1 MKFKKLILNLENEI
15 DLKTWSSLNKSH
27 NSYNDIKFYL
37 LHDEENPKIK
47 YVIYMFNEDS
57 KIIKDKKD
65 KTMKQSEF
73 QQTVLTAIGKINIK
87 IDEMDTEFKNFKN
100 YVIENFDKQ
109 EKFNDEQRKFNEEQ
123 RKFNDEQKNFN
134 EAQKN
139 FNESF
144 SNRIDSIEKRL
155 TKLESFHK
163 DEL

>member
-73 QQTVLTAIGKINIK
+73 QQTVLEVIGKINI
-87 IDEMDTEFKNFKN
+87 DLNDFKTF
-100 YVIENFDKQ
+100 II
-109 EKFNDEQRKFNEEQ
+109 EQRKFNEQQ
-123 RKFNDEQKNFN
+123 RKFNQEQKNFN
-134 EAQKN
+134 EEQKN

>member
-1 MKFKKLILNLENEI
+1 MQLKKIILNLESEI

-57 KIIKDKKD
+57 EIIKDKKD

-87 IDEMDTEFKNFKN
+87 IDDMDIEFKNFKN
-100 YVIENFDKQ
+100 YVIENFGKQ
-109 EKFNDEQRKFNEEQ
+109 EKFN
-123 RKFNDEQKNFN
+123 
-134 EAQKN
+134 
-139 FNESF
+139 ES
-144 SNRIDSIEKRL
+144 ILQEIKVL
-155 TKLESFHK
+155 KKFHK
-163 DEL
+163 NEL

>member
-1 MKFKKLILNLENEI
+1 MKLKKIILNLESEI

-65 KTMKQSEF
+65 KAMKQSEF
-73 QQTVLTAIGKINIK
+73 QQTVLMAIDKINIK
-87 IDEMDTEFKNFKN
+87 IDKMDTEFRDFKN
-100 YVIENFDKQ
+100 YVIKNFNKQ
-109 EKFNDEQRKFNEEQ
+109 EKFNEEQ
-123 RKFNDEQKNFN
+123 RKFNE
-134 EAQKN
+134 EQKN

>member
-1 MKFKKLILNLENEI
+1 MQLKKLILNLENEI

-65 KTMKQSEF
+65 KTMKQNEF

-100 YVIENFDKQ
+100 YVIENFNKQ
-109 EKFNDEQRKFNEEQ
+109 EKFNEEQQKFNEEQ
-123 RKFNDEQKNFN
+123 R
-134 EAQKN
+134 N

-144 SNRIDSIEKRL
+144 SKRLDSIEKRL

>member
-1 MKFKKLILNLENEI
+1 MKFKKIILNLENEI

-27 NSYNDIKFYL
+27 NYYNDIKFYL

-65 KTMKQSEF
+65 KAMKQSEF
-73 QQTVLTAIGKINIK
+73 QQTVLMAIDKINIK
-87 IDEMDTEFKNFKN
+87 IDKMDTEFQDFKN
-100 YVIENFDKQ
+100 YVIKNFNKQ
-109 EKFNDEQRKFNEEQ
+109 EKFNEEQ
-123 RKFNDEQKNFN
+123 RKFNE
-134 EAQKN
+134 EQKN

>member
-1 MKFKKLILNLENEI
+1 MKFKKIILNLESEI

-57 KIIKDKKD
+57 KIIEDKKE
-65 KTMKQSEF
+65 KAMKQSEF

-87 IDEMDTEFKNFKN
+87 IDEMDIEFKNFKN
-100 YVIENFDKQ
+100 FII
-109 EKFNDEQRKFNEEQ
+109 EQRKFNEEQ
-123 RKFNDEQKNFN
+123 R
-134 EAQKN
+134 N

-144 SNRIDSIEKRL
+144 SNRLDSIEKRL

>member
-1 MKFKKLILNLENEI
+1 
-15 DLKTWSSLNKSH
+15 
-27 NSYNDIKFYL
+27 
-37 LHDEENPKIK
+37 
-47 YVIYMFNEDS
+47 
-57 KIIKDKKD
+57 
-65 KTMKQSEF
+65 MKQSEF

-109 EKFNDEQRKFNEEQ
+109 EKFNEE
-123 RKFNDEQKNFN
+123 
-134 EAQKN
+134 QKN

-144 SNRIDSIEKRL
+144 SNRLDSIEKRL

>member
-1 MKFKKLILNLENEI
+1 MKFKKLILNLESEI

-57 KIIKDKKD
+57 KIIKEKKD
-65 KTMKQSEF
+65 KMMKQSEF
-73 QQTVLTAIGKINIK
+73 QQTVLTAIGKINI
-87 IDEMDTEFKNFKN
+87 DLNDFKTF
-100 YVIENFDKQ
+100 II
-109 EKFNDEQRKFNEEQ
+109 EQRKFNEQQ
-123 RKFNDEQKNFN
+123 RKFNQEQKNFN
-134 EAQKN
+134 EEQKN

-144 SNRIDSIEKRL
+144 SNRLNSIEKRL

>member
-1 MKFKKLILNLENEI
+1 M
-15 DLKTWSSLNKSH
+15 
-27 NSYNDIKFYL
+27 
-37 LHDEENPKIK
+37 HDEENPKIK

-109 EKFNDEQRKFNEEQ
+109 EKFNEE
-123 RKFNDEQKNFN
+123 
-134 EAQKN
+134 QKN

-144 SNRIDSIEKRL
+144 SNRLDSIEKRL

>member
-73 QQTVLTAIGKINIK
+73 QQTVLTTIGKINIK
-87 IDEMDTEFKNFKN
+87 IDEMDIEFKNFKN
-100 YVIENFDKQ
+100 FII
-109 EKFNDEQRKFNEEQ
+109 EQRKFNEEQ
-123 RKFNDEQKNFN
+123 R
-134 EAQKN
+134 N

-144 SNRIDSIEKRL
+144 SNRLDSIEKRL

>member
-1 MKFKKLILNLENEI
+1 MKFKKLILNLESEI
-15 DLKTWSSLNKSH
+15 DLKTWSSLNKSY

-87 IDEMDTEFKNFKN
+87 IDDMDIEFKNFKN
-100 YVIENFDKQ
+100 YVIENFGKQ
-109 EKFNDEQRKFNEEQ
+109 EKFN
-123 RKFNDEQKNFN
+123 
-134 EAQKN
+134 
-139 FNESF
+139 ES
-144 SNRIDSIEKRL
+144 ILQEIKVL
-155 TKLESFHK
+155 KKFHK
-163 DEL
+163 NEL

>member
-1 MKFKKLILNLENEI
+1 MQLKKIILNLEDEI

-87 IDEMDTEFKNFKN
+87 IDKMDTEFQDFKN
-100 YVIENFDKQ
+100 YVIKNFDKQ
-109 EKFNDEQRKFNEEQ
+109 EKFNESILKEIKVLKKFHENE
-123 RKFNDEQKNFN
+123 
-134 EAQKN
+134 
-139 FNESF
+139 
-144 SNRIDSIEKRL
+144 L
-155 TKLESFHK
+155 
-163 DEL
+163 

>member
-1 MKFKKLILNLENEI
+1 MEFKKIILNLESEI

-73 QQTVLTAIGKINIK
+73 QQTVLTTIGKINIK
-87 IDEMDTEFKNFKN
+87 IDEMDIEFKNFKN
-100 YVIENFDKQ
+100 FII
-109 EKFNDEQRKFNEEQ
+109 EQRKFNEEQ
-123 RKFNDEQKNFN
+123 R
-134 EAQKN
+134 N

-144 SNRIDSIEKRL
+144 SNRLDSIEKRL

>member
-1 MKFKKLILNLENEI
+1 MQLKKIILNLESEI

-65 KTMKQSEF
+65 KAMKQSEF

-87 IDEMDTEFKNFKN
+87 IDEMDIELKNFKTF
-100 YVIENFDKQ
+100 II
-109 EKFNDEQRKFNEEQ
+109 EQRKFNEEQ
-123 RKFNDEQKNFN
+123 RKFNK
-134 EAQKN
+134 
-139 FNESF
+139 SF
-144 SNRIDSIEKRL
+144 SNRLYSIEKRL

>member
-1 MKFKKLILNLENEI
+1 MQLKKIILNLESEI

-87 IDEMDTEFKNFKN
+87 IDEMDIEFKNFKN
-100 YVIENFDKQ
+100 FII
-109 EKFNDEQRKFNEEQ
+109 EQRKFNEEQ
-123 RKFNDEQKNFN
+123 R
-134 EAQKN
+134 N

-144 SNRIDSIEKRL
+144 SNRLDSIEKRL

>member
-1 MKFKKLILNLENEI
+1 MKFKKLILNLESEI

-27 NSYNDIKFYL
+27 NYYNDIKFYL

-87 IDEMDTEFKNFKN
+87 IDDMDIEFKNFKN
-100 YVIENFDKQ
+100 YVIENFGKQ
-109 EKFNDEQRKFNEEQ
+109 EKFN
-123 RKFNDEQKNFN
+123 
-134 EAQKN
+134 
-139 FNESF
+139 ES
-144 SNRIDSIEKRL
+144 ILQEIKVL
-155 TKLESFHK
+155 KKFHK
-163 DEL
+163 NEL

>member
-1 MKFKKLILNLENEI
+1 MKFKKIILNLESEI

-37 LHDEENPKIK
+37 LHDEENLKIK

-57 KIIKDKKD
+57 KIIKNKKD

-73 QQTVLTAIGKINIK
+73 QQTVLTTIGKINIK
-87 IDEMDTEFKNFKN
+87 IDEMDIEFKNFKN
-100 YVIENFDKQ
+100 FII
-109 EKFNDEQRKFNEEQ
+109 EQRKFNEEQ
-123 RKFNDEQKNFN
+123 R
-134 EAQKN
+134 N

-144 SNRIDSIEKRL
+144 SNRLDSIEKRL

>member
-37 LHDEENPKIK
+37 LHDEENLKIK

-65 KTMKQSEF
+65 KAMKQSEF
-73 QQTVLTAIGKINIK
+73 QQTVLTTIGKINIK
-87 IDEMDTEFKNFKN
+87 IDEMDIEFKNFKN
-100 YVIENFDKQ
+100 FII
-109 EKFNDEQRKFNEEQ
+109 EQRKFNEEQ
-123 RKFNDEQKNFN
+123 R
-134 EAQKN
+134 N

-144 SNRIDSIEKRL
+144 SNRLDSIEKRL

>member
-1 MKFKKLILNLENEI
+1 MKFKKLILNLESEI

-57 KIIKDKKD
+57 KIIKHKKD

-100 YVIENFDKQ
+100 YVIETFDKQ
-109 EKFNDEQRKFNEEQ
+109 EKFN
-123 RKFNDEQKNFN
+123 
-134 EAQKN
+134 
-139 FNESF
+139 ESIL
-144 SNRIDSIEKRL
+144 REIKVL
-155 TKLESFHK
+155 KKFHK
-163 DEL
+163 NEL

>member
-1 MKFKKLILNLENEI
+1 MQLIIETCYI
-15 DLKTWSSLNKSH
+15 Y
-27 NSYNDIKFYL
+27 SYNDIKFYL

-65 KTMKQSEF
+65 KAMKQSEF
-73 QQTVLTAIGKINIK
+73 QQTVLTAIDKINIK
-87 IDEMDTEFKNFKN
+87 IDKMDTEFQDFKN

-109 EKFNDEQRKFNEEQ
+109 ERFNEEQ
-123 RKFNDEQKNFN
+123 R
-134 EAQKN
+134 N

-144 SNRIDSIEKRL
+144 SNRLDSIEKRL

-163 DEL
+163 DELQIFNNLNLKPE

>member
-1 MKFKKLILNLENEI
+1 MQLKKLILNLESEI

-100 YVIENFDKQ
+100 YVIENFGKQ
-109 EKFNDEQRKFNEEQ
+109 EKFNESILKEIKVLKKFHENE
-123 RKFNDEQKNFN
+123 
-134 EAQKN
+134 
-139 FNESF
+139 
-144 SNRIDSIEKRL
+144 L
-155 TKLESFHK
+155 
-163 DEL
+163 

>member
-1 MKFKKLILNLENEI
+1 MKLKKIILNLESEI

-87 IDEMDTEFKNFKN
+87 IDEMDIEFKNFKN
-100 YVIENFDKQ
+100 FII
-109 EKFNDEQRKFNEEQ
+109 EQRKFNEEQ
-123 RKFNDEQKNFN
+123 R
-134 EAQKN
+134 N

-144 SNRIDSIEKRL
+144 SNRLDSIEKRL

>member
-1 MKFKKLILNLENEI
+1 MKFKKLILNLESEI

-57 KIIKDKKD
+57 KIVKDKKD

-73 QQTVLTAIGKINIK
+73 QQTVLEVIGKINIK
-87 IDEMDTEFKNFKN
+87 IDEMDTEFKNFKTF
-100 YVIENFDKQ
+100 VI
-109 EKFNDEQRKFNEEQ
+109 EQRKFNEEQ
-123 RKFNDEQKNFN
+123 RKFNE
-134 EAQKN
+134 EQKN

-144 SNRIDSIEKRL
+144 SNRLDSIEKRL

-163 DEL
+163 DELL

>member
-1 MKFKKLILNLENEI
+1 MQLKKLILNLESEI

-27 NSYNDIKFYL
+27 NYYNDIKFYL

-73 QQTVLTAIGKINIK
+73 QQTVLMAIDKINIK
-87 IDEMDTEFKNFKN
+87 IDKMDTEFQDFKN
-100 YVIENFDKQ
+100 YVIKNFNKQ
-109 EKFNDEQRKFNEEQ
+109 EKFNEEQ
-123 RKFNDEQKNFN
+123 RKFNE
-134 EAQKN
+134 EQKN